1 MRWHSRVD
9 RAGNDWQSE
18 VAVGVIGGSSGRP
31 IPVNY
36 LFALTI
42 CKGLSSPLHTRDG
55 APRLIQSTAI
65 KPRSI
70 DNKSSLWITSQGS
83 QRGRQVNVLNRH
95 EPPRVLRRLFGLR
108 HAAMAGCPSMA

>member
-1 MRWHSRVD
+1 FDHL
-9 RAGNDWQSE
+9 AGAGEQYGQHLDAKALE
-18 VAVGVIGGSSGRP
+18 LAVGVIGGSSGRP

-65 KPRSI
+65 KPCSRPLDYLLGLSARPT
-70 DNKSSLWITSQGS
+70 DRCTQ
-83 QRGRQVNVLNRH
+83 
-95 EPPRVLRRLFGLR
+95 PPACRDACYSWPLPLSR
-108 HAAMAGCPSMA
+108 